1 LQPPLLRSPLRPEHD
16 SPRTA
21 MLAKIAAF
29 ELRYQLRSPL
39 FFVACAIFFLLSF
52 GSVTIDQIQLGG
64 RGNVNLNS
72 PHAIMVTVGTFGV
85 FALFVVVAFVAN
97 VVVRDEETGFAPIL
111 RATPMGKRDFLVGRF
126 VGATTVAFLVIVSVA
141 LGVLLGS
148 FMPWLDPER
157 VGPLHLSHYAYALF
171 FYALPTLLVMAAGF
185 FAVATITRSMMS
197 SYVAA
202 VVFLV
207 GFFLARGALR
217 DPQWDNIVALVDPFG
232 LAAYGLV
239 TKYWTA
245 TERNTQ
251 LPPMAGPLLA
261 NRALWFAI
269 AFALFALAYRLFHF
283 ETRGSRIDKKKAKQ
297 KAVPA
302 AAAARPE
309 PVAVAARFGAGTG
322 WRQLLALARFDMAFV
337 FRSPAFFVLLGIGIL
352 NSLGALWFATSILGT
367 EVFPVTRIMVER
379 LQGAFSIIPVLI
391 AVYYAGELVWRDR
404 QQRIHEIVDAAP
416 APDWAHV
423 APKIVA
429 IILVLAATMVVSIV
443 TAIVVQ
449 AFKGYFNFELGRYV
463 EWQLLP
469 GLIGFA
475 QFAILAVFV
484 QAIVPHKFIGWAVM
498 LIYIIASVTLENL
511 GFGHRLYNFGS
522 TPPVPLSDMNGSGRF
537 WIGQTWLQIY
547 WTAFSILLA
556 LLAYG
561 LWRRGTELRLRPRLQ
576 RLPYRFAGAAGVTAL
591 VATAVLVGSGT
602 WTYYNTN
609 ILNDYLSDVDFEH
622 QQAEYEK
629 ALLGFEK
636 IEPPRITD
644 VKLQVELYP
653 RAVRAV
659 TQGSYKIENR
669 SNAPINEVHV
679 RWDPRLRMDAL
690 AIDGGSL
697 QKEYKHYNYR
707 IYKLEPALAPN
718 EKRSLTFASTLE
730 ERGFPSS
737 RPLTRIVENGT
748 FIDNTEITPMLGMG
762 RDKLL
767 RDRSKRRKYGLDP
780 NLRMAKLEDE
790 AASAHHYLRH
800 DSDFVNA
807 EITFSTDAD
816 QVLVAPGRKVE
827 ETEKDGRRTA
837 RFVTDAPIHHFF
849 SLQSAHYAVKTDRV
863 QLPAGPVDLAVYY
876 HPAHAY
882 NVDRMLTAMKTSLE
896 LYSEAFSP
904 YQFNQA
910 RVLEFPAYATFAQ
923 AFSNTMPYSEA
934 IGFIVNARDPEKIDL
949 VTYVTAHEVAHQ
961 WWAHQVIGADKQ
973 GSTML
978 SESFAQYSA
987 LLVMEKLYGRE
998 QVRKFLKFELDRYLR
1013 SRGSEVI
1020 EELPLARVE
1029 NQPYIHYQKGT
1040 LVMYWLREVVGVDK
1054 VNRAMARFLN
1064 EHAFKPAPYPSS
1076 ADFLRILR
1084 EEAGPQHDAL
1094 ITDLFERITL
1104 VDVKTTA
1111 ARTTKRPDGRYD
1123 VTLDIEARKL
1133 YADGKGKETEAPLDE
1148 PFDVGVF
1155 SAEPGK
1161 KDFKAESVL
1170 LFERRPIHTG
1180 KQTLTLTVDK
1190 LPKYAGVDPYN
1201 KRIDRN
1207 SDDNVKPV
1215 E

>member
-1 LQPPLLRSPLRPEHD
+1 
-16 SPRTA
+16 
-21 MLAKIAAF
+21 
-29 ELRYQLRSPL
+29 
-39 FFVACAIFFLLSF
+39 
-52 GSVTIDQIQLGG
+52 
-64 RGNVNLNS
+64 
-72 PHAIMVTVGTFGV
+72 
-85 FALFVVVAFVAN
+85 
-97 VVVRDEETGFAPIL
+97 
-111 RATPMGKRDFLVGRF
+111 
-126 VGATTVAFLVIVSVA
+126 
-141 LGVLLGS
+141 
-148 FMPWLDPER
+148 
-157 VGPLHLSHYAYALF
+157 
-171 FYALPTLLVMAAGF
+171 
-185 FAVATITRSMMS
+185 MS

-232 LAAYGLV
+232 LSAFGLA

-251 LPPMAGPLLA
+251 LPAIAGPLLY
-261 NRALWFAI
+261 NRLLWFAI
-269 AFALFALAYRLFHF
+269 AFGLFALAYSLFRF
-283 ETRGSRIDKKKAKQ
+283 ETRGSKIDKSKAEEKKQA
-297 KAVPA
+297 
-302 AAAARPE
+302 E
-309 PVAVAARFGAGTG
+309 VAARTQPVPLTTRFSPGTG

-337 FRSPAFFVLLGIGIL
+337 FRSPAFFVLLGIGVL
-352 NSLGALWFATSILGT
+352 NSLGGLWFSTSILGT
-367 EVFPVTRIMVER
+367 EVFPVTRIMVDR
-379 LQGAFSIIPVLI
+379 LQGSFTIIPLMI
-391 AVYYAGELVWRDR
+391 AIYYAGELVWRDR
-404 QQRIHEIVDAAP
+404 QQRVHEIVDAAP

-429 IILVLAATMVVSIV
+429 IILVLGATLLVSIV

-449 AFKGYFNFELGRYV
+449 AFKGYFNFELSRYV
-463 EWQLLP
+463 EWHLLP
-469 GLIGFA
+469 NLISFA
-475 QFAILAVFV
+475 QFAVLAVFV
-484 QAIVPHKFIGWAVM
+484 QAIVPHKFIGWLVM
-498 LIYIIASVTLENL
+498 LVYIVASITLENL
-511 GFGHRLYNFGS
+511 GFGHRLYNFGQ

-537 WIGQTWLQIY
+537 WIGQTWLQVY
-547 WTAFSILLA
+547 WSAFSVLLA

-561 LWRRGTELRLRPRLQ
+561 LWRRGAELRLQPRLQ
-576 RLPYRFAGAAGVTAL
+576 RLPHRFAGSAGIAAVVAAL
-591 VATAVLVGSGT
+591 VVVASGA

-609 ILNDYLSDVDFEH
+609 VLNVYRSDIDVERLS
-622 QQAEYEK
+622 AEYEK
-629 ALLGFEK
+629 TFYQFAK
-636 IEPPRITD
+636 IEPPTITD
-644 VKLQVELYP
+644 VKLQVDLFP

-659 TQGSYKIENR
+659 ARGSYAIENR
-669 SNAPINEVHV
+669 TTAPMSELHV
-679 RWDPRLRMDAL
+679 RVDPRLRVDSL
-690 AIDGGSL
+690 TVDGATL
-697 QKEYKHYNYR
+697 QKEYKEFGYR
-707 IYKLEPALAPN
+707 IFKFDPPLGVK
-718 EKRSLTFASTLE
+718 EKRSLAFATTLE

-748 FIDNTEITPMLGMG
+748 FIDNTEITPMLGMD
-762 RDKLL
+762 RERLL
-767 RDRSKRRKYGLDP
+767 TDRGKRRKYGLDP

-790 AASAHHYLRH
+790 AANAHHYLRH

-807 EITFSTDAD
+807 EVTLSSDSD
-816 QVLVAPGRKVE
+816 QVIVAPGRKVE

-849 SLQSAHYAVKTDRV
+849 SLQSARYAVKTDRV

-882 NVDRMLTAMKTSLE
+882 NVDRMLSAMKTSLE
-896 LYSEAFSP
+896 LYSAVFSP

-998 QVRKFLKFELDRYLR
+998 QVRKFLKYELDRYLR
-1013 SRGSEVI
+1013 SRGGEVI

-1040 LVMYWLREVVGVDK
+1040 LVMYWLREVVGTEK
-1054 VNRAMARFLN
+1054 VNRALARFIQQ
-1064 EHAFKPAPYPSS
+1064 HAFKPAPYPSS
-1076 ADFLRILR
+1076 LDFLRLLR
-1084 EEAGPQHDAL
+1084 EEAGPENETL

-1111 ARTTKRPDGRYD
+1111 ARVAKRDDGRFD
-1123 VTLDIEARKL
+1123 VTLDVEARKL

-1148 PFDVGVF
+1148 PFDIGVF
-1155 SAEPGK
+1155 TAEPGK
-1161 KDFKAESVL
+1161 KDFNAESVL
-1170 LFERRPIHTG
+1170 LFERRPIRTG
-1180 KQTLTLTVDK
+1180 KQTITLTVDK
-1190 LPKYAGVDPYN
+1190 QPKFAGVDPYN

-1207 SDDNVKPV
+1207 SDDNVKRV